1 MLESPGGHVAPRFS
15 CGGTVP
21 ALKKLEGPMGV
32 SGLQVRLGLQTH
44 PPVEPWSLLSLYLLQ
59 CPVQVEGLAL
69 PVLGLQM

>member
-1 MLESPGGHVAPRFS
+1 M
-15 CGGTVP
+15 P

-69 PVLGLQM
+69 SVLSLQM